1 MSADVQALSDVLLA
15 AALCFWIFCF
25 VNTSR
30 LGARRMP
37 GMINM
42 TVVELYLSLSL
53 TLNCLSQQLLTHM
66 HTHTCTQMHV
76 WTHIAHIH
84 IFMSTQ
90 GDSVYSWY
98 QKNMASMTMCK
109 NGCLFQANP

>member
-1 MSADVQALSDVLLA
+1 MSADVQVLSDVLLA

-30 LGARRMP
+30 LGAQRMP

-42 TVVELYLSLSL
+42 TVVKLDLSLSL
-53 TLNCLSQQLLTHM
+53 ALTCLSQLLLRHL

-76 WTHIAHIH
+76 WTQIVHIH
-84 IFMSTQ
+84 IFMNTQ
-90 GDSVYSWY
+90 GDNVYSWY
-98 QKNMASMTMCK
+98 QKNMASLSVAEMMVGR
-109 NGCLFQANP
+109 NSDV

>member
-1 MSADVQALSDVLLA
+1 MSADVQVLSDVLLA

-42 TVVELYLSLSL
+42 TVVKAWPLSFTCTHLPFPATSH
-53 TLNCLSQQLLTHM
+53 TNAHSHM
-66 HTHTCTQMHV
+66 HADARVDTH
-76 WTHIAHIH
+76 
-84 IFMSTQ
+84 
-90 GDSVYSWY
+90 SVYSWY
-98 QKNMASMTMCK
+98 QKYMASVSV
-109 NGCLFQANP
+109 AEWW